1 MGQRFGGIGG
11 TATYTNQFSAC
22 TLFKA
27 SAKLNVALDRCG
39 LHFAQLTIFGS
50 RRNWVNNG
58 TYLWGEATIWQEGTV
73 PNAPG
78 AVATFIGNNWQG
90 YYSYLNGQQ
99 FTVGELNISGSENG
113 GFLFQHGTLV
123 LSDPD
128 GSAAIHV
135 STSNPYTDFGE
146 YYPTTVELASTTLI
160 DTSDADVETL
170 RHLVNEGMDHN
181 TVRAEFR
188 SGLSRSMAHGRNW
201 QPLPHPTPCCR
212 NSMTIISGD
221 LRQQEIEPNHG
232 RPTNVEEELRKLGF
246 LRVSGPHA
254 SASTPPG
261 LLINKD
267 SMVRTEGH
275 LFLTSN
281 QIRHPFCR
289 TRHQSTAKSQ
299 ECERHHQRYSY

>member
-1 MGQRFGGIGG
+1 M
-11 TATYTNQFSAC
+11 
-22 TLFKA
+22 
-27 SAKLNVALDRCG
+27 
-39 LHFAQLTIFGS
+39 
-50 RRNWVNNG
+50 
-58 TYLWGEATIWQEGTV
+58 
-73 PNAPG
+73 
-78 AVATFIGNNWQG
+78 
-90 YYSYLNGQQ
+90 
-99 FTVGELNISGSENG
+99 
-113 GFLFQHGTLV
+113 V

-146 YYPTTVELASTTLI
+146 YYPTTVELASATLI

-170 RHLVNEGMDHN
+170 RHLVNEGTDHN

-281 QIRHPFCR
+281 QIRHPSCR

>member
-1 MGQRFGGIGG
+1 MWLS
-11 TATYTNQFSAC
+11 TVAVC
-22 TLFKA
+22 T
-27 SAKLNVALDRCG
+27 SLNLQSSVHAE
-39 LHFAQLTIFGS
+39 T
-50 RRNWVNNG
+50 WVNNG
-58 TYLWGEATIWQEGTV
+58 TYLWGEATNWQEGTV

-146 YYPTTVELASTTLI
+146 YYPTTVELASTTVI

-181 TVRAEFR
+181 TVRAPSSDLAYREAWP
-188 SGLSRSMAHGRNW
+188 MAETGS
-201 QPLPHPTPCCR
+201 PCPTRRPVA
-212 NSMTIISGD
+212 
-221 LRQQEIEPNHG
+221 EI
-232 RPTNVEEELRKLGF
+232 R
-246 LRVSGPHA
+246 
-254 SASTPPG
+254 
-261 LLINKD
+261 
-267 SMVRTEGH
+267 
-275 LFLTSN
+275 
-281 QIRHPFCR
+281 
-289 TRHQSTAKSQ
+289 
-299 ECERHHQRYSY
+299 